1 MFTISKLEAELW
13 ESANL
18 LPMPKLMSA
27 EIEV

>member
-1 MFTISKLEAELW
+1 MFTIRKLEAELW

-18 LPMPKLMSA
+18 LPMTKLVSA